1 MIPCM
6 EPLTTLITADL
17 ATLKI
22 SNQKNGK
29 MGQTITQHSTGSYL
43 CPIKALA
50 HIVHYILSEGG
61 TNDTLLCSVGDK
73 ESWTLV
79 EPCHII
85 DAVRGTEKELKLD
98 HRQLTLI
105 LWVHIHYVQEGPW
118 P

>member
-1 MIPCM
+1 MTRTKKIVVGNVGFFHNGVFI
-6 EPLTTLITADL
+6 TGTATLATLLIADL

-61 TNDTLLCSVGDK
+61 TNDTLLCSVGYK
-73 ESWTLV
+73 GSFTPV

-85 DAVRGTEKELKLD
+85 DALRDTEK
-98 HRQLTLI
+98 
-105 LWVHIHYVQEGPW
+105 
-118 P
+118 